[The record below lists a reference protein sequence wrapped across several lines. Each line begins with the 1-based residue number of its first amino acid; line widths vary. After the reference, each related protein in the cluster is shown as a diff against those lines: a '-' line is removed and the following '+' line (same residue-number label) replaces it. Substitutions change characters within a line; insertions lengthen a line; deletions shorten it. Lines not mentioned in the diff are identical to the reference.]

1 MRQAFAAMRAAFAAM
16 HPAFA
21 AMRAAVCCGSP
32 TACSTAFEQLP
43 CWRWSVHVDR
53 CGNVLLLCAVHDTT
67 YDIAIIGAG
76 AAGLTAAIFARRS
89 APNARIVLLDG
100 APRIGAKILISGGG
114 RCNVTHDV
122 VTPDDFNGNR
132 NSIAKVLRTFT
143 VEQTI
148 AWFAELGVTMKR
160 EETGKLFPT
169 TDRARTVLDAL
180 LAACDGVEIRTNAR
194 VFGVRW
200 PQPPLSYATEEGGH
214 RPSKAAAAAAALQT
228 AAGEI
233 IARRVILATGGRS
246 VPKTGSDGSG
256 YALARSLGHT
266 VGEVFP
272 ALVPLV
278 LEDGH
283 WMTRLSG
290 TSLNAELSVRTESGR
305 VLVRHRGSMLFTHFG
320 LSGPVVLD
328 ISRHWIASRGLLFA
342 NLLPDDT
349 FESLEAKLV
358 KETRRNPRA
367 TVGSLLRGRVPERL
381 LSAIAH
387 PIDSDPIPLA
397 KIAKEE
403 RRRIVRAFVDVP
415 IPVIRDR
422 GFDYAEVTAD
432 GVPLSEVELS
442 TMASRRC
449 DGLYLCGEILDVDGR
464 IGGYNFQW
472 AWASG
477 RLAGLHAGSAGPGP
491 AFEAP

>member
-1 MRQAFAAMRAAFAAM
+1 VP
-16 HPAFA
+16 H
-21 AMRAAVCCGSP
+21 
-32 TACSTAFEQLP
+32 
-43 CWRWSVHVDR
+43 
-53 CGNVLLLCAVHDTT
+53 TT

-76 AAGLTAAIFARRS
+76 AAGLTAAIFARRT
-89 APNARIVLLDG
+89 APDARIVLLDG
-100 APRIGAKILISGGG
+100 APKIGAKILISGGG

-122 VTPDDFNGNR
+122 VRPDDFNGNR
-132 NSIAKVLRTFT
+132 NAIAKVLRTFPVDQT
-143 VEQTI
+143 VT
-148 AWFAELGVTMKR
+148 WFAELGVTMKR

-169 TDRARTVLDAL
+169 TDRAKTVLNAL
-180 LAACDGVEIRTNAR
+180 LGGCEGVEIRTSSR
-194 VFGVRW
+194 VFGVRR
-200 PQPPLSYATEEGGH
+200 PQPPLSY
-214 RPSKAAAAAAALQT
+214 LQT
-228 AAGEI
+228 ADGEV
-233 IARRVILATGGRS
+233 IAKRVILATGGRS
-246 VPKTGSDGSG
+246 VPKTGSDGGG
-256 YALARSLGHT
+256 YALAQSLGHT

-278 LEDGH
+278 LEEGH

-290 TSLNAELSVRTESGR
+290 TSLEAELSVRSAVGDGTGR

-328 ISRHWIASRGLLFA
+328 ISRHWIHSRGLLFA
-342 NLLPDDT
+342 NLLPDET
-349 FESLEAKLV
+349 FESLEAMLV
-358 KETRRNPRA
+358 QETRRNPRA
-367 TVGSLLRGRVPERL
+367 TVASVLRGRVPERL
-381 LSAIAH
+381 LNAITGE
-387 PIDSDPIPLA
+387 PMPLA
-397 KIAKEE
+397 KMAKEE
-403 RRRIVRAFVDVP
+403 RRRIVRAFVEVL

-442 TMASRRC
+442 RMASRRC

-477 RLAGLHAGSAGPGP
+477 RLAGIHAGRVEAGP